1 MMPDTPSIPEV
12 KGVQQ
17 PSEIQ
22 VARHLMELETVGVTL
37 VRDAIPTKLLHR
49 LRTAFDR
56 AVSNVQVAKPPE
68 EWSWESNEPGVVDF
82 FRAYERD
89 SAFEE
94 LMDLKSVYPILAA
107 ALRGGHGRRPG
118 EPRLLSGPV
127 CQHLPGGTDSKMA
140 WHRDGDYIR
149 LT

>member
-1 MMPDTPSIPEV
+1 MSEGAGLTEV
-12 KGVQQ
+12 AEIKQ
-17 PSEIQ
+17 PSEADM
-22 VARHLMELETVGVTL
+22 ARHLMELETVGVTL
-37 VRDAIPTKLLHR
+37 VRDAIPASLLQR
-49 LRTAFDR
+49 LRAAFDKV
-56 AVSNVQVAKPPE
+56 VSGVQVAKPPE

-94 LMDLKSVYPILAA
+94 LMNLQSVYPILAR